1 MVSRVRVEYD
11 YITHVAANATP
22 WQTLHPERFST
33 ILIGSARRKVPE
45 LARARPAARRRQART
60 RLGDGQTSASTS
72 IRYSISTFNSETLEF
87 LNDRDPPCPATKVSY
102 LLSASPTTACHSRS
116 WALRRL
122 ENG

>member
-60 RLGDGQTSASTS
+60 RLGDGQTSASTAFTTQLVP
-72 IRYSISTFNSETLEF
+72 STLRLLNSSTI
-87 LNDRDPPCPATKVSY
+87 VI
-102 LLSASPTTACHSRS
+102 LL
-116 WALRRL
+116 ALRPRYPIYCL
-122 ENG
+122 HRPQLHAIADHGR